1 MIAFEDDFSKDKKND
16 LGIEEGMEY
25 AQDEVDCQKQFLRVS
40 VFNGQDILDFQT
52 RNKDIGDI

>member
-25 AQDEVDCQKQFLRVS
+25 A
-40 VFNGQDILDFQT
+40 
-52 RNKDIGDI
+52 